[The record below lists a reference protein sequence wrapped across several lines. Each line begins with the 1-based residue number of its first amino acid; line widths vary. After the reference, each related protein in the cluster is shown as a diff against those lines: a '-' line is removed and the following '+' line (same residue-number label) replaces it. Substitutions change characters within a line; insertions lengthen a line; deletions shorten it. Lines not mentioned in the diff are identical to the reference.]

1 MNRMLIMLEFRYV
14 NFRCRV
20 TIARHL
26 FYYPKSQY
34 PSYSNEPHQPPLRT
48 KWRCRSTRDWIISLR
63 ISAKKCL
70 FDGDAEG
77 AAIYMDVAAEVAQ
90 DGHSYVITF
99 LAEYAAI
106 DGMRTIDDEL

>member
-1 MNRMLIMLEFRYV
+1 MNYGVLVQGEL
-14 NFRCRV
+14 
-20 TIARHL
+20 TIIGQDGKEKTVL
-26 FYYPKSQY
+26 SQKD
-34 PSYSNEPHQPPLRT
+34 QPLAVQL
-48 KWRCRSTRDWIISLR
+48 SLR

-70 FDGDAEG
+70 FDGDAEC

>member
-1 MNRMLIMLEFRYV
+1 MIYSKVFEEKNKIPAIHLE
-14 NFRCRV
+14 CRDSFV
-20 TIARHL
+20 
-26 FYYPKSQY
+26 
-34 PSYSNEPHQPPLRT
+34 
-48 KWRCRSTRDWIISLR
+48 SLQ
-63 ISAKKCL
+63 L

-106 DGMRTIDDEL
+106 DGMRIVDDELQRVFLFRISQRQACIGVSAEDVQCLVNDV